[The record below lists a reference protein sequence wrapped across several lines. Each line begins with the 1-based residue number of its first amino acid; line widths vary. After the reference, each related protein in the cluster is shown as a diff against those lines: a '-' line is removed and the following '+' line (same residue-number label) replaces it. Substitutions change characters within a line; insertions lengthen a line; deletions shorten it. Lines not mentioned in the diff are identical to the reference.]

1 MVKKDYILTIED
13 LCIGYK
19 TGNKDKVIMNKLYST
34 ALRGELIAVIG
45 RNGAGKSTLLR
56 TIIGLQSSL
65 GGKILYEGK
74 DIHEYTRMELAR
86 KAGYISTEIVRAT
99 NMNVYDL
106 VALGRYPHTNWSGRI
121 DKDNHSKILEAITN
135 TGMTSF
141 ASRFISELSD
151 GERQR
156 AMIARILAQDT
167 GLMVMDE
174 PTAFLDIGSK
184 FEILYLLHNLVK
196 SSGKTIIFSTHDLQM
211 ALAQADKIWLL
222 KDKSLVEGSPEDLM
236 IQGEF
241 DHIFDSSP
249 ARYNSDHGTF
259 TLVGS
264 KQNDIFIEGEGV
276 LRHWTEKA
284 VNRSGFTVSKKR
296 TYPYI
301 IVPSG
306 NSKFWYLV
314 YENNKYEFTTVYD
327 LAIALGKLSH
337 YST

>member
-1 MVKKDYILTIED
+1 MERKEKILTIEA
-13 LCIGYK
+13 LRIGYHA
-19 TGNKDKVIMNKLYST
+19 GGKDKVIMDELNSN
-34 ALRGELIAVIG
+34 ALKGELIAVIG
-45 RNGAGKSTLLR
+45 KNGVGKSTLLR
-56 TIIGLQSSL
+56 TIIGLQASL

-74 DIHEYTRMELAR
+74 DISEYSRMELAR
-86 KAGYISTEIVRAT
+86 KAGFISTEIVRAT

-106 VALGRYPHTNWSGRI
+106 VALGRYPYTNWSGRI
-121 DKDNHSKILEAITN
+121 DQENHDKILEAISN

-141 ASRFISELSD
+141 SSRFIGELSD

-196 SSGKTIIFSTHDLQM
+196 TSGKTIIFSTHDLQM
-211 ALAQADKIWLL
+211 ALSQADKIWLL
-222 KDKSLVEGSPEDLM
+222 KDTGLVEGAPEDLM

-259 TLVGS
+259 TLLGS
-264 KQNDIFIEGEGV
+264 KQSAIYIEGEGIF
-276 LRHWTEKA
+276 RHWTEKA
-284 VNRSGFTVSKKR
+284 VNRSGFSVSKKK
-296 TYPYI
+296 TEPYI

-306 NSKFWYLV
+306 NYKYWYLV
-314 YENNKYEFTTVYD
+314 KGDTTSEFKTVYD
-327 LAIALGKLSH
+327 LADALCRLEQLSI
-337 YST
+337 